1 MIGGIGEG
9 RTEGRASA
17 VYCHVVVSDDHVTIH
32 RRGSACSL
40 AVVDRASR
48 SLAFAM
54 LALERRSWSLVFGCC
69 AVSFSRRRLIAA
81 CARRVSVGGCAR
93 YSLALATPAPHDQG
107 PPPGSYKTSTRNM

>member
-1 MIGGIGEG
+1 VFGVSGLNVSGAPRPELGRGGLDP
-9 RTEGRASA
+9 
-17 VYCHVVVSDDHVTIH
+17 C
-32 RRGSACSL
+32 
-40 AVVDRASR
+40 